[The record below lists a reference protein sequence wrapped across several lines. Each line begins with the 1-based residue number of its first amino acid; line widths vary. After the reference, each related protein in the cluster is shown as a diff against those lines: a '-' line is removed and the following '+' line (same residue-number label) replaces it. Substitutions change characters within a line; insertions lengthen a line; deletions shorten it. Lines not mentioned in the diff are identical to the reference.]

1 MKINKNHLQQDFSN
15 NYNKI
20 SLTDLPRTL
29 SFNILTKKFSL
40 IENFDEIYSF
50 FQKYSLSNTVMFEIY
65 QNIFSFMMILKIKD
79 NLDIVKIIITINN
92 ILSVLSKI
100 NFHIRLNSDFSSSY
114 AENCSN
120 QLIKLLYQFN
130 ELIGC
135 FTLHKLMDFT
145 GLQSTPS
152 YLAYMREIRK
162 RLESDMT
169 LDGFCNK
176 IFDYNGAE
184 DNMSSQEKFEN
195 FFLYLCNNF
204 SKIFNTTLIS
214 IKVTNPKNNF
224 NYLQTKEK
232 AGLKF
237 PFFLSISIKIS
248 NFLINKKLSSCEI
261 KIPKLLNILIS
272 KISDSKLIQIEPS
285 NVKYIESEGVINIKT
300 KTPLYI
306 DENESNDYILNL
318 VTKSELK
325 RELVNIIRRLNLPM
339 KINDSIVLTDEIN
352 FIIY

>member
-15 NYNKI
+15 NCNKI
-20 SLTDLPRTL
+20 SLIDLPRTL
-29 SFNILTKKFSL
+29 SFNSLSKNFKL

-50 FQKYSLSNTVMFEIY
+50 FKKYSLSNTVIFEIY
-65 QNIFSFMMILKIKD
+65 QNIFSFMKLLKTKD
-79 NLDIVKIIITINN
+79 NMDIVKIIITINN

-100 NFHIRLNSDFSSSY
+100 NFHIRLNSDFSSNHV
-114 AENCSN
+114 ENCSN
-120 QLIKLLYQFN
+120 QSIKLLYLFN
-130 ELIGC
+130 ESIGC
-135 FTLHKLMDFT
+135 FTLQKLMDFT

-152 YLAYMREIRK
+152 YLAYMSEIRK

-169 LDGFCNK
+169 LDGFCNN
-176 IFDYNGAE
+176 IFDNNGVE
-184 DNMSSQEKFEN
+184 DKLSSQETFEN
-195 FFLYLCNNF
+195 CLLYLCNNF

-224 NYLQTKEK
+224 NYMQTKEK

-248 NFLINKKLSSCEI
+248 NFLMNKKLSSSEI
-261 KIPKLLNILIS
+261 KIAQILNILIS
-272 KISDSKLIQIEPS
+272 KISDSKLIQMEPS
-285 NVKYIESEGVINIKT
+285 NIKYIDSEGVINIKT
-300 KTPLYI
+300 KIPLYI

-318 VTKSELK
+318 VTKSEMK
-325 RELVNIIRRLNLPM
+325 RELLNIIRRLNLQI
-339 KINDSIVLTDEIN
+339 KLNDTIALTDEIN